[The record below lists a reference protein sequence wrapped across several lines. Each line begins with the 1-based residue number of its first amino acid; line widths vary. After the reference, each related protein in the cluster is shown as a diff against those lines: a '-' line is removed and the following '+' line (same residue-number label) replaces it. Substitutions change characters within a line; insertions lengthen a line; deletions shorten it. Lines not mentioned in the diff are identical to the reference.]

1 MLNDSCM
8 VLFCLRGPF
17 EASLY
22 EITFGRRLVRE
33 EKETRLM
40 WVYCAT
46 YKHDLFFSSL
56 MWGGG
61 ASSWTSTSFR
71 FIKTRKE
78 LHLNGKRF
86 RGYQQKRKW
95 RMGEK
100 KWEIEH
106 WNFFILFCFR
116 FTVYNEEHIFS
127 SIFTFAFKN
136 NQLNSRNEKI
146 D

>member
-1 MLNDSCM
+1 M

-40 WVYCAT
+40 WVYCAA
-46 YKHDLFFSSL
+46 YKHDLFFL
-56 MWGGG
+56 LWCGGGGG
-61 ASSWTSTSFR
+61 AGGGVFMDLHFVSFHKNAKR
-71 FIKTRKE
+71 TPLE
-78 LHLNGKRF
+78 WKRF

-95 RMGEK
+95 GMGEK

-106 WNFFILFCFR
+106 WNFFILFCFK
-116 FTVYNEEHIFS
+116 FTVFIMRNIYFHRY
-127 SIFTFAFKN
+127 
-136 NQLNSRNEKI
+136 SRSLSKI
-146 D
+146 IS

>member
-17 EASLY
+17 EAFLY

-61 ASSWTSTSFR
+61 ASSWTSSSFR

-95 RMGEK
+95 GMGEK

-106 WNFFILFCFR
+106 WKFFILFCFK
-116 FTVYNEEHIFS
+116 FTVFIMRNIYFHRY
-127 SIFTFAFKN
+127 
-136 NQLNSRNEKI
+136 SRSLSKI
-146 D
+146 IS

>member
-61 ASSWTSTSFR
+61 GVFMDLHFVSFHKNAKR
-71 FIKTRKE
+71 TPLEWKKIQRIPTKAKMGNGRKE
-78 LHLNGKRF
+78 
-86 RGYQQKRKW
+86 
-95 RMGEK
+95 MG
-100 KWEIEH
+100 
-106 WNFFILFCFR
+106 N
-116 FTVYNEEHIFS
+116 
-127 SIFTFAFKN
+127 
-136 NQLNSRNEKI
+136 
-146 D
+146 